1 MNSGNTKT
9 SRFKTVAP
17 LMIYLPPNEI
27 KRLKTFAKNRYTTVS
42 KIAREAIDA
51 KLSGDQNPYA
61 AGFNEGLKKAMELA
75 KDSPGG
81 KMMFPNGKT
90 FAETVS
96 DSIKGHMKHEATAVE
111 KSQRRAGVSPT
122 NPWTSD

>member
-90 FAETVS
+90 FAETVC